1 LTFIPNKTNLK
12 FSLSFGTDLKEW
24 RLLKMCTSSIVG
36 LVFVLLLSGQAFGQ
50 PIEAPGESVTIPGME
65 IPDWAQVAEV
75 SARFGRPAA
84 SSSNFPAV
92 LILHGSGGVDG
103 RGAFYAR
110 AIQEA
115 GIATLEITMFPRHG
129 RPSQEGSKATMPHAA
144 AALKWLAAQPTVH
157 GQRLGVMGFSW
168 GGAMA
173 VLMSSEFVQER
184 LGKDIPRPAAFA
196 SFYPVCSNLARNMR
210 DPKRAFYNA
219 YTRMSAT
226 PMLIFVG
233 TRDDYEEG
241 ERTCDALVAM
251 WPPTAREHTIVRYV
265 EGATHGFDG
274 LKAMEFKD
282 EFARGRGGMVSVIP
296 NAEAAADARKE
307 VVSFF
312 LKHLKP

>member
-1 LTFIPNKTNLK
+1 MHTILI
-12 FSLSFGTDLKEW
+12 
-24 RLLKMCTSSIVG
+24 IG
-36 LVFVLLLSGQAFGQ
+36 LMIFFLFSGQAFSQ
-50 PIEAPGESVTIPGME
+50 PIAAPGEPVTIPGTE
-65 IPDWAQVAEV
+65 ISGWGQVGEV
-75 SARFGRPAA
+75 PARFGRPAG
-84 SSSNFPAV
+84 STPKVPAV

-103 RGAFYAR
+103 RGAFYAK

-115 GIATLEITMFPRHG
+115 GIATLEITMFPQHG
-129 RPSQEGSKATMPHAA
+129 RPREGSKATMPHAA

-184 LGKDIPRPAAFA
+184 LGKDIPKPAAFV
-196 SFYPVCSNLARNMR
+196 SFYPVCSNMARNLG
-210 DPKRAFYNA
+210 DPQRSFYNA
-219 YTRMSAT
+219 HTRMSAT

-241 ERTCDALVAM
+241 ERPCDALVAM
-251 WPPTAREHTIVRYV
+251 WPPAAREHTIVRYV

-296 NAEAAADARKE
+296 NPEAAADARQA

-312 LKHLKP
+312 VKHLKP